1 MRAAI
6 YLRVS
11 TEEQAAEAHSIDA
24 QRRECA
30 AYAQRRG
37 WQVVAEFVDPGVSG
51 RTMNRPG
58 MDRLLAD
65 ADRGAFDVVVVHK
78 LDRWSRSIRDTITS
92 LDDLERTGVSFAAAA
107 QNIDR
112 TTPEGKLLMMLLAVF
127 AETYIDNLR
136 QETTKGKRERA
147 LKGLYNGTL
156 VFGYERAP
164 RVAGQP
170 PQPPHPHPVAG
181 PAVRELFVRA
191 AQGARP
197 RELADWLNQSGHRTT
212 GVWGG
217 KLFGTATVT
226 YMLRNRFYL
235 GEVSYKGQWHRGQ
248 HEPLVSPDVFAAVG
262 AAIDGRRTM
271 RGVTH
276 KARSYPLRGL
286 LVCQECRQTFRGWAR
301 SDGQRFYR
309 DTARL
314 KGITCP
320 HRVTYRA
327 ELLEGEVAGWVANL
341 RLPGDWRAQV
351 ESLLSENVTQDVD
364 AQRRRL
370 LERRRR
376 EQALFLSGD
385 IDDAEYARRK
395 ARTEQELAAL
405 QPVET
410 RTYTA
415 GVAALKDFK
424 RIWKAATDAE
434 REELLH
440 VIIER
445 VYIENG
451 SLVAVEPREP
461 FYPLLVVASS
471 VSSADDGHH
480 AAIRHHRIALLPP
493 QSWRK
498 RR

>member
-1 MRAAI
+1 MRAAV

-37 WQVVAEFVDPGVSG
+37 WQIVAEYVDPGVSG
-51 RTMNRPG
+51 RTMTRPG

-65 ADRGAFDVVVVHK
+65 AERGAFDVVVVHK

-147 LKGLYNGTL
+147 LKGLYNGSL

-181 PAVRELFVRA
+181 PAVRELFARA
-191 AQGARP
+191 AQGASP
-197 RELADWLNQSGHRTT
+197 RELADWLNQSGFRTS
-212 GVWGG
+212 GVWGER
-217 KLFGTATVT
+217 LFGTAAVT
-226 YMLRNRFYL
+226 YILRNRFYL
-235 GEVSYKGQWHRGQ
+235 GEVSYKGEWRRGQ
-248 HEPLVSPDVFAAVG
+248 HEPLTTPGAFNAVA
-262 AAIDGRRTM
+262 AAIARRRTS

-286 LVCQECRQTFRGWAR
+286 LVCQKCRQSFRGWAR

-309 DTARL
+309 DTAHL
-314 KGITCP
+314 KGVTCP

-327 ELLEGEVAGWVANL
+327 ELLEGQIAEWVANL
-341 RLPGDWRAQV
+341 RLPGDWRAQI
-351 ESLLSENVTQDVD
+351 EAMLFDNTAQDVE

-395 ARTEQELAAL
+395 ARTETELAAL

-410 RTYTA
+410 KTYTA

-440 VIIER
+440 AIVER
-445 VYIENG
+445 VYVENG

-461 FYPLLVVASS
+461 FYPLLVVSS
-471 VSSADDGHH
+471 GVSSASDGRQT
-480 AAIRHHRIALLPP
+480 AIRHHRVQLLPP
-493 QSWRK
+493 KAWRRK
-498 RR
+498 